1 MGNDL
6 RLNFISSLILTALS
20 IVILVGS
27 FNIYARSSEPLHSSP
42 GLMPGM
48 LGIALLLCSVLLF
61 RQSIV
66 DDGLRK
72 RSAEAKAWLVALVKH
87 PDTRSTVVGLAL
99 MAIYTFVLIHVFQ
112 FWVASLIFAIAMLAF
127 LRSTKWYWILVIS
140 GATVGG
146 IVLLFD
152 VVFNVP
158 LP

>member
-6 RLNFISSLILTALS
+6 RLNFISSLILTVLS
-20 IVILVGS
+20 VGILVGS
-27 FNIYARSSEPLHSSP
+27 YGIFARSSEPLHSSP

-48 LGIALLLCSVLLF
+48 LGIVLLLCSVLLF
-61 RQSIV
+61 RQSIAEG
-66 DDGLRK
+66 GLRK
-72 RSAEAKAWLVALVKH
+72 RAAEAWAWIVNLVKH
-87 PDTRSTVVGLAL
+87 PDTRTTVIGLVL
-99 MAIYTFVLIHVFQ
+99 MAIYTFVLVHVLE
-112 FWVASLIFAIAMLAF
+112 FWAASLIFAIAMLAF